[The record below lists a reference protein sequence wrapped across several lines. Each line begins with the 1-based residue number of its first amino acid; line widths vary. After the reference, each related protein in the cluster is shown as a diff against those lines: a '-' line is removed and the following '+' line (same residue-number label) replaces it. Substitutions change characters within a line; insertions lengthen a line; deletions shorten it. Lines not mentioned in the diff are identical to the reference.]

1 MTQLPDDS
9 SPSSLETKT
18 TPKDVLAG
26 FLVFLA
32 PLAAIIVGGLALIGA
47 LFLLFLLDII

>member
-9 SPSSLETKT
+9 TVSLTTKT

-26 FLVFLA
+26 FLVFFA
-32 PLAAIIVGGLALIGA
+32 PLAAIIVGGLALIGG
-47 LFLLFLLDII
+47 LFLLFLLGVI